1 MNPTN
6 AVFIT
11 ALSIIGLGFFLKYKG
26 IITEK
31 EGKIITKLLVHTTF
45 PALVFVTIMRVKI
58 EADLLLLP
66 IFCIS
71 FSAISMTIAGLLF
84 KSQTKRLRGLLTMAS
99 GGFNLGLFAFPLIEG
114 IWGPE
119 GMVFAALFDMGN
131 SIVVFCMVY
140 GTGVIFAET
149 NEAQAVR
156 KREKLKK
163 AFLKIFTLLPFQ
175 AMLLGLFVNLTKLEL
190 PEVLVNIIDI
200 LAKGNKVLVLLI
212 MGIYLSIEL
221 KPEIFKKIASVLVI
235 RYAVGLTMGFLLYY
249 NLPFEPL
256 YRSIVLI
263 CMILPIGMTLLPF
276 ADELGYDSKIAGLL
290 VNISMIISFVL
301 MWGLVLGMG
310 LR

>member
-11 ALSIIGLGFFLKYKG
+11 ALSIIALGFFLKNKG

-31 EGKIITKLLVHTTF
+31 EGKIITKLLMHTTF
-45 PALVFVTIMRVKI
+45 PSLVFVTVMRVNI
-58 EADLLLLP
+58 VPNLLLLP
-66 IFCIS
+66 LICIS
-71 FSAISMTIAGLLF
+71 FSAITMLIGSFIF
-84 KSQTKRLRGLLTMAS
+84 KSQTKRIRGLLTMSS

-114 IWGPE
+114 IWGRE
-119 GMVFAALFDMGN
+119 GMVYAALFDVGN

-140 GTGVIFAET
+140 GTGVIFAEAK
-149 NEAQAVR
+149 EEVAIR

-175 AMLLGLFVNLTKLEL
+175 AMLLGLFINLTALEL
-190 PEVLVNIIDI
+190 PQIVVDIIDI

-212 MGIYLSIEL
+212 MGIYLSLNMTNEVL
-221 KPEIFKKIASVLVI
+221 KKVVNVLII
-235 RYAVGLTMGFLLYY
+235 RYTVGLTMGLLLYY

-263 CMILPIGMTLLPF
+263 CLILPVGMTLLPF
-276 ADELGYDSKIAGLL
+276 SDELGYDSKIAGVL
-290 VNISMIISFVL
+290 VNLSMIISFVL
-301 MWGLVLGMG
+301 MWGLVLGMH
-310 LR
+310 LN